1 MSSESKDMLY
11 FNHMLGVECE
21 PDNLYRIPFTLSEES
36 QEILDNDI
44 TGLIDLRNR
53 ISNVC
58 KNHGYEL
65 CAVHWMENIILA
77 KRV

>member
-1 MSSESKDMLY
+1 
-11 FNHMLGVECE
+11 MLGVECE

-36 QEILDNDI
+36 QEILDNNI
-44 TGLIDLRNR
+44 NGLVDLRKR

-65 CAVHWMENIILA
+65 CAVHWMENLIIA
-77 KRV
+77 KKV